1 MTTDAPL
8 VLAEKGDVTTHV
20 VISSILVGVLIA
32 GLAFFLIVLTIQLS
46 KIATKLEGANELVAQ
61 INDDASTIQA
71 DLEHTERTCNTI
83 AEALPLVYGF
93 VERVMVGVSPVAE
106 RPAVARPASGTRR
119 SRLHESV
126 GYSPE

>member
-1 MTTDAPL
+1 MTTESPL
-8 VLAEKGDVTTHV
+8 VLAEGDVTTHV

-46 KIATKLEGANELVAQ
+46 RIATKLEGANDLVAQ
-61 INDDASTIQA
+61 INADAEVIEPQ
-71 DLEHTERTCNTI
+71 LEHTGKTARTI

-93 VERVMVGVSPVAE
+93 VERVLVGVSPNPE
-106 RPAVARPASGTRR
+106 RPAVAKPASGTRR

-126 GYSPE
+126 GYSPD